1 MGTKKHTVCFFH
13 SEPWRQ
19 SGTHHVMGP
28 NIDDETLAKLLNAFE
43 TTTAP
48 SDFCLHNLDIHM
60 QYNNRIHRNC
70 SATGFS
76 SICALS
82 TDFNQDMLC
91 PCDEKVNN
99 CSQLGKSYHCA
110 QNIKAGKCRDEYI
123 RKTIGEVLFPQHYAT
138 DKQK

>member
-13 SEPWRQ
+13 SEPWRR
-19 SGTHHVMGP
+19 SGTYHVMGP

-48 SDFCLHNLDIHM
+48 SDFCLHNLNIHM

-76 SICALS
+76 STCALS
-82 TDFNQDMLC
+82 TDFNQEMLC
-91 PCDEKVNN
+91 PCDSKLNKAA
-99 CSQLGKSYHCA
+99 QLCKADICA
-110 QNIKAGKCRDEYI
+110 RNSAHGKCQDEFM
-123 RKTIGEVLFPQHYAT
+123 RKTIGAILFPQHYASE
-138 DKQK
+138 KQK